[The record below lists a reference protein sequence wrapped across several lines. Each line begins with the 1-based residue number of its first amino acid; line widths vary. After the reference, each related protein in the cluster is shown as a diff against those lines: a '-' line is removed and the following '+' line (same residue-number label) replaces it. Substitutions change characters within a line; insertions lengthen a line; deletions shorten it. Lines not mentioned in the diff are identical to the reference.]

1 MFKQLFDQH
10 GYSTAEIGDG
20 MVIRWETKPEPNEPP
35 WEIFV
40 HHEPGPIYQ
49 YMNEI
54 LANARKT
61 WNFQH
66 SAQAEIAD
74 APHEL
79 SERVKLWKAQE
90 IVESQVKTPQERIKE
105 AWQDDLRER
114 NQPPVEFS

>member
-1 MFKQLFDQH
+1 MFKLMLSDPS
-10 GYSTAEIGDG
+10 YTVAEIGDG

-35 WEIFV
+35 WEKFV